1 VWGVDVLELER
12 AVADMGALREIGA
25 EVRDIL
31 CFHLG
36 VEAARLTDDTRL
48 HEDLGADSLDVVEIV
63 MSCEE
68 RFGVEIPNS
77 AATAL
82 TTVGDAIRCVRAE
95 IAAAGPVPGK
105 QPLQAALP

>member
-1 VWGVDVLELER
+1 MLGLER

-36 VEAARLTDDTRL
+36 VEVARLTDGTRL

-68 RFGVEIPNS
+68 RFGVEIPNR

-82 TTVGDAIRCVRAE
+82 TTVGDAIRCVQAE
-95 IAAAGPVPGK
+95 VAAAGQRRGK

>member
-1 VWGVDVLELER
+1 MSD
-12 AVADMGALREIGA
+12 IGA

-31 CFHLG
+31 SFHLG
-36 VEAARLTDDTRL
+36 AEGAQLTDDMRL

-68 RFGVEIPNS
+68 RFGVEIPNR

-82 TTVGDAIRCVRAE
+82 NTVGDAVRCVE
-95 IAAAGPVPGK
+95 SQLAAHATPSRVERGGRSLDAG
-105 QPLQAALP
+105 LR